1 MAHQYLPKIFHDP
14 HKTLRPPSYILNVRS
29 LMFQKGQTSFKNH
42 AANAARLLKFV
53 WLLWNNFLFF
63 TELKDGN
70 WCIYFIWYI
79 RSWVKNSSYLSVLHS
94 SKATTCRSS
103 IIKLFGN
110 ISQILEHSAC
120 DWVLFSNVVCCI
132 HTVLLKNV
140 LWQML
145 PCEFA
150 SLFRKTYFW
159 LLLVNFELNLV
170 H

>member
-1 MAHQYLPKIFHDP
+1 MCLKYFITPI
-14 HKTLRPPSYILNVRS
+14 KTRRPSYILNVRS
-29 LMFQKGQTSFKNH
+29 LMLQKGQTSFKNL

-63 TELKDGN
+63 TELKGGN

-79 RSWVKNSSYLSVLHS
+79 RSWVKNSSYLNVLHS

-120 DWVLFSNVVCCI
+120 DWVLFSKVVCCI

-140 LWQML
+140 LM
-145 PCEFA
+145 A
-150 SLFRKTYFW
+150 DVSLWICLFFFRKTYFR